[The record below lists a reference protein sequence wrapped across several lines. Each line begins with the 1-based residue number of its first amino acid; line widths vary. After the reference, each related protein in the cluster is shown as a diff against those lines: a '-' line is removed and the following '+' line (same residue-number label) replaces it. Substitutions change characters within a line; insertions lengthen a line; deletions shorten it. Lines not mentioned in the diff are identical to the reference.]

1 MDHVRRLQE
10 EEQERKE
17 AQPYTVYVAASKNSL
32 NIDRQPDV
40 VSGLCVR
47 AFGYVDSVSVPPRYG
62 EWIKS
67 GIACFVPPDPPF
79 LKSWFGLFLV
89 RSADARASAYV

>member
-40 VSGLCVR
+40 S
-47 AFGYVDSVSVPPRYG
+47 
-62 EWIKS
+62 
-67 GIACFVPPDPPF
+67 
-79 LKSWFGLFLV
+79 
-89 RSADARASAYV
+89 